1 LKLAAGP
8 LGSAAEI
15 EEPQTDNHRE
25 NTMKIRILA
34 LALLLASSAAFASVV
49 DGKWAGSIDTPNGA
63 FPVSYEF
70 KSDGNKV
77 TGTTLGMDGMPIP
90 LKNVKVD
97 GNMIS
102 FSLDLDFGQGPTT
115 FNYTGVV
122 SGAEMKIHS
131 EFMGQ
136 PIDFSVKKTT

>member
-1 LKLAAGP
+1 M
-8 LGSAAEI
+8 
-15 EEPQTDNHRE
+15 N
-25 NTMKIRILA
+25 IRTLA
-34 LALLLASSAAFASVV
+34 LAALLLASAPAFAGVA
-49 DGKWAGSIDTPNGA
+49 DGKWTGSIDTPNGA

-97 GNMIS
+97 GNKIS
-102 FSLDLDFGQGPTT
+102 FSLDVDFGQGPTT
-115 FNYTGVV
+115 FNYTGVI
-122 SGAEMKIHS
+122 SGGEMKLHS
-131 EFMGQ
+131 EFMGM